1 MLSRVAESL
10 YWLGR
15 YVERAENVS
24 RLLTVTTELSVE
36 LEGLDDELAQAQWD
50 ELLVAVSGK
59 PAKPLEFSP
68 ESGLA
73 LPYIRWLLLDDDN
86 PVSVRHSLSRARDNA
101 RSVREALTREVF
113 LDLNEAFRDLERL
126 GRRLPPDPVRA
137 AVEVS
142 GTHRDIR
149 RVLGSME
156 LTLSRDLGWTFLK
169 MGEAVERAQRTLT
182 VLRARVPSLGAPPDE
197 RELPLFYARWRSL
210 LRSLASLENY
220 RSAHGGSL
228 DPDSVLRFLL
238 FETSAPRSVSCGIT
252 RLAAYLDRLP
262 RADADGSARRI
273 VGRIDATL
281 RYDGDERLAK
291 EGPVAFCERLGEQLA
306 DAHGEIARLYF
317 RV

>member
-24 RLLTVTTELSVE
+24 RLLTVTTELATE
-36 LEGLDDELAQAQWD
+36 LEGIDDNLAQDQWD
-50 ELLVAVSGK
+50 ELIAAVGCS
-59 PAKPLEFSP
+59 PDQDLEFSR
-68 ESGLA
+68 EAGLA
-73 LPYIRWLLLDDDN
+73 LPYVRWLLLDDDN

-113 LDLNEAFRDLERL
+113 LDLNEAFRNLDRL
-126 GRRLPPDPVRA
+126 GRRLPRDPVSA
-137 AVEVS
+137 ATEVA

-182 VLRARVPSLGAPPDE
+182 VLRARLPQLSSAPEE
-197 RELPLFYARWRSL
+197 RDLPLYYARWRSL

-220 RSAHGGSL
+220 RAERGAGL
-228 DPDSVLRFLL
+228 DADSVLRFLL
-238 FETSAPRSVSCGIT
+238 FEVTSPRSVSCCVT
-252 RLAAYLDRLP
+252 RLAGYMNRLP
-262 RADADGSARRI
+262 RADAAASARRI
-273 VGRIDATL
+273 LGRVDALL
-281 RYDGDERLAK
+281 RYEGEERLAK
-291 EGPVAFCERLGEQLA
+291 DGPMVLCQQVEAELGSVH
-306 DAHGEIARLYF
+306 DEIVRVYF
-317 RV
+317 RG

>member
-24 RLLTVTTELSVE
+24 RLLTVTTELAVE
-36 LEGLDDELAQAQWD
+36 LEGLDDALAQAQWD
-50 ELLVAVSGK
+50 ELLVAVSGA
-59 PAKPLEFSP
+59 PEQPLDFAP

-73 LPYIRWLLLDDDN
+73 LPYIRWLLLDEAN
-86 PVSVRHSLSRARDNA
+86 PMSVRHSLSRARDNA

-113 LDLNEAFRDLERL
+113 LDLNQTFRDLERL
-126 GRRLPPDPVRA
+126 GRRLPRDPVRA
-137 AVEVS
+137 ASEVA

-182 VLRARVPSLGAPPDE
+182 MLRTRLPTLGTVPAE
-197 RELPLFYARWRSL
+197 REQPLFYARWRAL
-210 LRSLASLENY
+210 LRSLASLENF
-220 RSAHGGSL
+220 RSAHGAAL
-228 DPDSVLRFLL
+228 DPGRVLRFLL
-238 FETSAPRSVSCGIT
+238 FESSAPRSVACGVT

-262 RADADGSARRI
+262 PAAVGGSARRI
-273 VGRIDATL
+273 IGRIDATL
-281 RYDGDERLAK
+281 RYEGEDRLEK
-291 EGPVAFCERLGEQLA
+291 EGPVLFCEQLGDQFA
-306 DAHGEIARLYF
+306 AAHDEIARVYF
-317 RV
+317 RG